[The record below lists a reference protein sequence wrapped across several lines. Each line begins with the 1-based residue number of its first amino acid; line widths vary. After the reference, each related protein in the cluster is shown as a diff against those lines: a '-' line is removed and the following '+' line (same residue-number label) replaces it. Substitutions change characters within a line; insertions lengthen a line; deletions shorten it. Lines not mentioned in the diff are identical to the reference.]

1 MPCRLR
7 QGIFRGIIRRM
18 EKIKGYIEHFV
29 YRNEDNG
36 YGVATVI
43 SDGDEITCVGTFRDA
58 DVGDT
63 LEIEGE
69 LVQHPMY
76 GDQIRVSRYTII
88 EPEDAQA
95 MERYLASG
103 AIKGVGAAL
112 AARIIKKFG
121 EDTFRII
128 EMEPERLAEIR
139 GISER
144 KAIEI
149 ATQMSE
155 KREARDVMIFLQ
167 RYGISDTMAV
177 KIYNTYGGSVYTVM
191 QQNPYKLAEDIGGIG
206 FKTAD
211 EIAARIGF
219 AVDSDFRIRSGILY
233 VLQEGAQEGNTYLP
247 RITLLKRTASLLRVD
262 EDMIIPQI
270 DYLAMD
276 RRIVIRDEDR
286 VYSSQLYGE
295 ERACALR
302 LHDLNIHLD
311 VDENSATVKAQLD
324 RIHLIEKKKNIELD
338 DLQREAILKSASN
351 GILLLTGGPGTG
363 KTTTINTIISY
374 FEEEGLDIQLA
385 APTGRAAKRMTEA
398 TGYEARTIHRLLEI
412 SGGVSDDDA
421 VRQTARFNRDQ
432 DNPLEADVI
441 IIDEM
446 SMVDIHLFHAL
457 LKAVIPG
464 MHLIFVGDSSQLPSV
479 GPGQILHD
487 LISCGKFATVV
498 LNHIF
503 RQAKESDIVMNAHYI
518 NQGQMPGLSNKSKD
532 FFFLE
537 RSDYNIIY
545 KHMIMLIRDKLP
557 GYVDADPFDIQV
569 LTPMKKG
576 ALGCETLNGILQQ
589 YLNPADP
596 SKTEYMHGDRIFR
609 VGDKVMQIHNNYQ
622 AEWEIIGKY
631 NIAIDSGTGIF
642 NGDMGRIVS
651 ITPVSSS
658 LVVEFDEKRR
668 VTYSFSNLD
677 ELELAYAVTIHKSQ
691 GSEYPAIVIPL
702 LGGPRMLMNRNLLYT
717 AVTRAR
723 KCVMILGNSDA
734 IRQMVENEDQL
745 VRFTGLQDQINEV
758 MSYEEQ

>member
-1 MPCRLR
+1 
-7 QGIFRGIIRRM
+7 M

-29 YRNEDNG
+29 YKNEENG

-43 SDGDEITCVGTFRDA
+43 SEGDEITCVGTFRDA

-69 LVQHPMY
+69 LVKHPMY
-76 GDQIRVSRYTII
+76 GDQIRVSKYTIV

-128 EMEPERLAEIR
+128 EMEPERLAEVR

-155 KREARDVMIFLQ
+155 KREARDIMIFLQ

-211 EIAARIGF
+211 EIAGRIGF
-219 AVDSDFRIRSGILY
+219 SIDSDFRIRSGILY

-247 RITLLKRTASLLRVD
+247 KDILVKRTVSLLRVD
-262 EDMIIPQI
+262 KEMIFPQI

-276 RRIVIRDEDR
+276 RRIIIKDETK
-286 VYSSQLYGE
+286 VYSSQLFGE
-295 ERACALR
+295 ERACAQR

-311 VDENSATVKAQLD
+311 ATDNSETRKAQLG

-351 GILLLTGGPGTG
+351 GILILTGGPGTG

-412 SGGVSDDDA
+412 SGGVGDDNA
-421 VRQTARFNRDQ
+421 VKQTARFNKDQ

-457 LKAVIPG
+457 LKAVVPG
-464 MHLIFVGDSSQLPSV
+464 MHLIFVGDASQLPSV
-479 GPGQILHD
+479 GPGQILQD

-557 GYVDADPFDIQV
+557 GYVEADPFDIQV

-596 SKTEYMHGDRIFR
+596 SKEEYMHGDRILR

-622 AEWEIIGKY
+622 AQWEIVGKY
-631 NIAIDSGTGIF
+631 NIPIDGGTGIF
-642 NGDMGRIVS
+642 NGDMGRIIS
-651 ITPVSSS
+651 ITTSTSS

-668 VTYSFSNLD
+668 VTYAFNELD

-723 KCVMILGNSDA
+723 KCVMILGSSDA
-734 IRQMVENEDQL
+734 IREMVGNEDQL
-745 VRFTGLQDQINEV
+745 VRFTGLKDQIEEV
-758 MSYEEQ
+758 MSYDE

>member
-1 MPCRLR
+1 
-7 QGIFRGIIRRM
+7 M

-247 RITLLKRTASLLRVD
+247 RATLLKRTVSLLRVD

-276 RRIVIRDEDR
+276 RRIVIRDEDK

-723 KCVMILGNSDA
+723 KCVMILGSSDA

>member
-1 MPCRLR
+1 
-7 QGIFRGIIRRM
+7 M

-29 YRNEDNG
+29 YKNEENG

-76 GDQIRVSRYTII
+76 GDQIRVSKYTIV

-128 EMEPERLAEIR
+128 EMEPERLAEIK

-155 KREARDVMIFLQ
+155 KREARDIMIFLQ

-211 EIAARIGF
+211 EIAGRIGF
-219 AVDSDFRIRSGILY
+219 SVDSDFRIRSGILY
-233 VLQEGAQEGNTYLP
+233 MLQEGAQEGNTYLP
-247 RITLLKRTASLLRVD
+247 KNILLKRTASLLRVD
-262 EDMIIPQI
+262 EDLILNQI
-270 DYLAMD
+270 DYLAID

-286 VYSSQLYGE
+286 VYSSQLFGE
-295 ERACALR
+295 ERACAQR
-302 LHDLNIHLD
+302 LYDLNIHLD
-311 VDENSATVKAQLD
+311 VDENSGTRKAQLE
-324 RIHLIEKKKNIELD
+324 RIHYIEKKKNIELD

-351 GILLLTGGPGTG
+351 GILILTGGPGTG

-412 SGGVSDDDA
+412 AGGVSDDNA
-421 VRQTARFNRDQ
+421 VKQTARFNRDQ

-464 MHLIFVGDSSQLPSV
+464 MHLIFVGDASQLPSV

-498 LNHIF
+498 LDHIF

-537 RSDYNIIY
+537 RNDYNIIY

-576 ALGCETLNGILQQ
+576 ALGCETLNKILQQ

-596 SKTEYMHGDRIFR
+596 SKAEYMHGDRLLR

-631 NIAIDSGTGIF
+631 NIPIDGGTGIF

-651 ITPVSSS
+651 ITTATST

-691 GSEYPAIVIPL
+691 GSEYPAIVMPL
-702 LGGPRMLMNRNLLYT
+702 LGGPRMLTNRNLLYT

-723 KCVMILGNSDA
+723 KCVMILGSKDA
-734 IRQMVENEDQL
+734 IREMVENEDQL
-745 VRFTGLQDQINEV
+745 SRYTGLKNQIEEI
-758 MSYEEQ
+758 MSYDDK

>member
-1 MPCRLR
+1 
-7 QGIFRGIIRRM
+7 M
-18 EKIKGYIEHFV
+18 EKFKGYIEHFV
-29 YRNEDNG
+29 YKNEDNG
-36 YGVATVI
+36 YGVANVI
-43 SDGDEITCVGTFRDA
+43 SDGDEITCVGTFKDA

-76 GDQIRVSRYTII
+76 GDQIRVSKYTIV

-112 AARIIKKFG
+112 ATRIIKKFG

-128 EMEPERLAEIR
+128 EMEPERLAEVR

-155 KREARDVMIFLQ
+155 KREARDIMIFLQ

-177 KIYNTYGGSVYTVM
+177 KIYNTYGNSVYTVM

-211 EIAARIGF
+211 EIAGRIGF
-219 AVDSDFRIRSGILY
+219 SVDSDFRIRSGILY

-247 RITLLKRTASLLRVD
+247 KNNLIKRTASLLRID
-262 EDMIIPQI
+262 EEMILPQI

-276 RRIVIRDEDR
+276 RRIVIKKDDR
-286 VYSSQLYGE
+286 VYSSILYTE

-302 LHDLNIHLD
+302 LNDLNIHLD
-311 VDENSATVKAQLD
+311 VDDNSETRRAQLE
-324 RIHLIEKKKNIELD
+324 RIHYIEKKKNIELD

-351 GILLLTGGPGTG
+351 GILILTGGPGTG

-412 SGGVSDDDA
+412 SGGVGDDNA
-421 VRQTARFNRDQ
+421 VKQTARFNRDQ

-464 MHLIFVGDSSQLPSV
+464 MHLIFVGDASQLPSV
-479 GPGQILHD
+479 GPGQVLDD
-487 LISCGKFATVV
+487 LISCGMFSTVV
-498 LNHIF
+498 LDHIF

-518 NQGQMPGLSNKSKD
+518 NNGQMPRLSNKSKD

-576 ALGCETLNGILQQ
+576 ALGCETLNKILQQ

-596 SKTEYMHGDRIFR
+596 SKTEYMHGDRILR

-631 NIAIDSGTGIF
+631 NIPIDSGTGIF

-651 ITPVSSS
+651 ITPGASS
-658 LVVEFDEKRR
+658 LVVEFDERRR
-668 VTYSFSNLD
+668 VTYSFSSLD

-702 LGGPRMLMNRNLLYT
+702 LGGPRMLTNRNLLYT

-723 KCVMILGNSDA
+723 KCVMILGSSEA
-734 IRQMVENEDQL
+734 IKNMVENEDQL
-745 VRFTGLQDQINEV
+745 VRFTGLKDQIKEV
-758 MSYEEQ
+758 MSFDDK

>member
-1 MPCRLR
+1 
-7 QGIFRGIIRRM
+7 M

-29 YRNEDNG
+29 YKNEENG

-69 LVQHPMY
+69 LVQHSMY
-76 GDQIRVSRYTII
+76 GDQIRVTRYTIV

-155 KREARDVMIFLQ
+155 KREARDIMIFLQ

-211 EIAARIGF
+211 EIASRIGF
-219 AVDSDFRIRSGILY
+219 SVDSDFRIRSGILY
-233 VLQEGAQEGNTYLP
+233 MLQEGAQEGNTYLP
-247 RITLLKRTASLLRVD
+247 KNILIKRTSSLLRVD
-262 EDMIIPQI
+262 EDLILSQL
-270 DYLAMD
+270 DYLAIE
-276 RRIVIRDEDR
+276 RRIIIRDEDK
-286 VYSSQLYGE
+286 VYSSQLFGE
-295 ERACALR
+295 ERACAQR
-302 LHDLNIHLD
+302 LYDLNIHLD
-311 VDENSATVKAQLD
+311 VDENSGTRKAQLD
-324 RIHLIEKKKNIELD
+324 RIRFIEKKKNIELD

-351 GILLLTGGPGTG
+351 GILILTGGPGTG

-412 SGGVSDDDA
+412 TGGVPEDNA
-421 VRQTARFNRDQ
+421 VKQTARFNRDQ

-537 RSDYNIIY
+537 RNDYNIIY

-576 ALGCETLNGILQQ
+576 ALGCETLNKILQQ

-596 SKTEYMHGDRIFR
+596 SKAEYMHGDRLLR

-631 NIAIDSGTGIF
+631 NIPIDGGTGIF

-651 ITPVSSS
+651 ITTATST

-702 LGGPRMLMNRNLLYT
+702 LGGPRMLTNRNLLYT

-723 KCVMILGNSDA
+723 KCVMILGSKDA
-734 IRQMVENEDQL
+734 IREMVENEDQL
-745 VRFTGLQDQINEV
+745 SRYTGLKDQIEEI
-758 MSYEEQ
+758 MSYDDK

>member
-1 MPCRLR
+1 M
-7 QGIFRGIIRRM
+7 
-18 EKIKGYIEHFV
+18 
-29 YRNEDNG
+29 
-36 YGVATVI
+36 
-43 SDGDEITCVGTFRDA
+43 
-58 DVGDT
+58 
-63 LEIEGE
+63 
-69 LVQHPMY
+69 
-76 GDQIRVSRYTII
+76 
-88 EPEDAQA
+88 
-95 MERYLASG
+95 
-103 AIKGVGAAL
+103 
-112 AARIIKKFG
+112 
-121 EDTFRII
+121 
-128 EMEPERLAEIR
+128 
-139 GISER
+139 
-144 KAIEI
+144 
-149 ATQMSE
+149 
-155 KREARDVMIFLQ
+155 
-167 RYGISDTMAV
+167 
-177 KIYNTYGGSVYTVM
+177 
-191 QQNPYKLAEDIGGIG
+191 
-206 FKTAD
+206 
-211 EIAARIGF
+211 
-219 AVDSDFRIRSGILY
+219 
-233 VLQEGAQEGNTYLP
+233 
-247 RITLLKRTASLLRVD
+247 
-262 EDMIIPQI
+262 
-270 DYLAMD
+270 
-276 RRIVIRDEDR
+276 
-286 VYSSQLYGE
+286 
-295 ERACALR
+295 
-302 LHDLNIHLD
+302 
-311 VDENSATVKAQLD
+311 
-324 RIHLIEKKKNIELD
+324 
-338 DLQREAILKSASN
+338 
-351 GILLLTGGPGTG
+351 TGGPGTG

-723 KCVMILGNSDA
+723 KCVMILGSSDA

>member
-1 MPCRLR
+1 
-7 QGIFRGIIRRM
+7 M

-29 YRNEDNG
+29 YKNEENG

-76 GDQIRVSRYTII
+76 GDQIKVSRYTIV

-155 KREARDVMIFLQ
+155 KREARDIMIFLQ

-211 EIAARIGF
+211 EIASRIGF
-219 AVDSDFRIRSGILY
+219 SVDSDFRIRSGILY
-233 VLQEGAQEGNTYLP
+233 MLQEGAQEGNTYLP
-247 RITLLKRTASLLRVD
+247 KNILIKRTSSLLRVD
-262 EDMIIPQI
+262 EDLILSQL
-270 DYLAMD
+270 DYLAIE
-276 RRIVIRDEDR
+276 RRIIIRDEDK
-286 VYSSQLYGE
+286 VYSSQLFGE
-295 ERACALR
+295 ERACAQR
-302 LHDLNIHLD
+302 LYDLNIHLD
-311 VDENSATVKAQLD
+311 VDENSGTRKAQLD
-324 RIHLIEKKKNIELD
+324 RIRFIEKKKNIELD

-351 GILLLTGGPGTG
+351 GILILTGGPGTG

-412 SGGVSDDDA
+412 SGGVPEDNA
-421 VRQTARFNRDQ
+421 VKQTARFNRDQ

-537 RSDYNIIY
+537 RNDYNIIY

-576 ALGCETLNGILQQ
+576 ALGCETLNKILQQ

-596 SKTEYMHGDRIFR
+596 SKAEYMHGDRLLR

-631 NIAIDSGTGIF
+631 NIPIDGGTGIF

-651 ITPVSSS
+651 ITTATSS

-702 LGGPRMLMNRNLLYT
+702 LGGPRMLTNRNLLYT

-723 KCVMILGNSDA
+723 KCVMILGSKDA
-734 IRQMVENEDQL
+734 IREMVENEDQL
-745 VRFTGLQDQINEV
+745 SRYTGLKDQIEEI
-758 MSYEEQ
+758 MSYDE

>member
-1 MPCRLR
+1 
-7 QGIFRGIIRRM
+7 M

-29 YRNEDNG
+29 YKNEENG

-76 GDQIRVSRYTII
+76 GDQIKVSRYTIV

-155 KREARDVMIFLQ
+155 KREARDIMIFLQ

-211 EIAARIGF
+211 EIASRIGF
-219 AVDSDFRIRSGILY
+219 SVDSDFRIRSGILY
-233 VLQEGAQEGNTYLP
+233 MLQEGAQEGNTYLP
-247 RITLLKRTASLLRVD
+247 KKILIKRTSSLLRVD
-262 EDMIIPQI
+262 EDLILSQL
-270 DYLAMD
+270 DYLAIE
-276 RRIVIRDEDR
+276 RRIIIRDEDK
-286 VYSSQLYGE
+286 VYSSQLFGE
-295 ERACALR
+295 ERACAQR
-302 LHDLNIHLD
+302 LYDLNIHLD
-311 VDENSATVKAQLD
+311 VDENSGTRKAQLD
-324 RIHLIEKKKNIELD
+324 RIRFIEKKKNIELD

-351 GILLLTGGPGTG
+351 GILILTGGPGTG

-412 SGGVSDDDA
+412 SGGVPEDNA
-421 VRQTARFNRDQ
+421 VKQTARFNRDQ

-537 RSDYNIIY
+537 RNDYNIIY

-576 ALGCETLNGILQQ
+576 ALGCETLNKILQQ

-596 SKTEYMHGDRIFR
+596 SKAEYMHGDRLLR

-631 NIAIDSGTGIF
+631 NIPIDGGTGIF

-651 ITPVSSS
+651 ITTATSS

-702 LGGPRMLMNRNLLYT
+702 LGGPRMLTNRNLLYT

-723 KCVMILGNSDA
+723 KCVMILGSKDA
-734 IRQMVENEDQL
+734 IREMVENEDQL
-745 VRFTGLQDQINEV
+745 SRYTGLKDQIEEI
-758 MSYEEQ
+758 MSYDE

>member
-1 MPCRLR
+1 
-7 QGIFRGIIRRM
+7 M

-29 YRNEDNG
+29 YKNEENG

-76 GDQIRVSRYTII
+76 GDQIRVSKYTIV

-128 EMEPERLAEIR
+128 EMEPERLAEIK

-155 KREARDVMIFLQ
+155 KREARDIMIFLQ

-211 EIAARIGF
+211 EIAGRIGF
-219 AVDSDFRIRSGILY
+219 SVDSDFRIRSGILY
-233 VLQEGAQEGNTYLP
+233 MLQEGAQEGNTYLP
-247 RITLLKRTASLLRVD
+247 KNILLKRTASLLRVD
-262 EDMIIPQI
+262 EDLILNQI
-270 DYLAMD
+270 DYLAID

-286 VYSSQLYGE
+286 VYSSQLFGE
-295 ERACALR
+295 ERACAQR
-302 LHDLNIHLD
+302 LYDLNIHLD
-311 VDENSATVKAQLD
+311 VDENSGTRKAQLE
-324 RIHLIEKKKNIELD
+324 RIHYIEKKKNIELD

-351 GILLLTGGPGTG
+351 GILILTGGPGTG

-412 SGGVSDDDA
+412 AGGVSDDNA
-421 VRQTARFNRDQ
+421 VKQTARFNRDQ

-464 MHLIFVGDSSQLPSV
+464 MHLIFVGDASQLPSV

-487 LISCGKFATVV
+487 LIFCGKFATVV

-537 RSDYNIIY
+537 RNDYNIIY

-576 ALGCETLNGILQQ
+576 ALGCETLNKILQQ

-596 SKTEYMHGDRIFR
+596 SKAEYMHGDRLLR

-631 NIAIDSGTGIF
+631 NIPIDGGTGIF

-651 ITPVSSS
+651 ITTATST

-691 GSEYPAIVIPL
+691 GSEYPAIVMPL
-702 LGGPRMLMNRNLLYT
+702 LGGPRMLTNRNLLYT

-723 KCVMILGNSDA
+723 KCVMILGSKDA
-734 IRQMVENEDQL
+734 IREMVENEDQL
-745 VRFTGLQDQINEV
+745 SRYTGLKDQIEEI
-758 MSYEEQ
+758 MSYDDK

>member
-1 MPCRLR
+1 
-7 QGIFRGIIRRM
+7 M

-247 RITLLKRTASLLRVD
+247 RTTLLKRTALLLRVD

-723 KCVMILGNSDA
+723 KCVMILGSSDA

>member
-1 MPCRLR
+1 
-7 QGIFRGIIRRM
+7 M

-29 YRNEDNG
+29 YKNEENG

-76 GDQIRVSRYTII
+76 GDQIRVSKYTIV

-128 EMEPERLAEIR
+128 EMEPERLAEIK

-155 KREARDVMIFLQ
+155 KREARDIMIFLQ

-211 EIAARIGF
+211 EIAGRIGF
-219 AVDSDFRIRSGILY
+219 SVDSDFRIRSGILY
-233 VLQEGAQEGNTYLP
+233 MLQEGAQEGNTYLP
-247 RITLLKRTASLLRVD
+247 KNILLKRTASLLRVD
-262 EDMIIPQI
+262 EDLILNQI
-270 DYLAMD
+270 DYLAID

-286 VYSSQLYGE
+286 VYSSQLFGE
-295 ERACALR
+295 ERACAQR
-302 LHDLNIHLD
+302 LYDLNIHLD
-311 VDENSATVKAQLD
+311 VDENSGTRKAQLE
-324 RIHLIEKKKNIELD
+324 RIHYIEKKKNIELD

-351 GILLLTGGPGTG
+351 GILILTGGPGTG

-412 SGGVSDDDA
+412 AGGVSDDNA
-421 VRQTARFNRDQ
+421 VKQTARFNRDQ

-464 MHLIFVGDSSQLPSV
+464 MHLIFVGDASQLPSV

-537 RSDYNIIY
+537 RNDYNIIY

-576 ALGCETLNGILQQ
+576 ALGCETLNKILQQ

-596 SKTEYMHGDRIFR
+596 SKAEYMHGDRLLR

-631 NIAIDSGTGIF
+631 NIPIDGGTGIF

-651 ITPVSSS
+651 ITTATST

-691 GSEYPAIVIPL
+691 GSEYPAIVMPL
-702 LGGPRMLMNRNLLYT
+702 LGGPRMLTNRNLLYT

-723 KCVMILGNSDA
+723 KCVMILGSKDA
-734 IRQMVENEDQL
+734 IREMVENEDQL
-745 VRFTGLQDQINEV
+745 SRYTGLKDQIEEI
-758 MSYEEQ
+758 MSYDDK

>member
-1 MPCRLR
+1 MS
-7 QGIFRGIIRRM
+7 
-18 EKIKGYIEHFV
+18 
-29 YRNEDNG
+29 
-36 YGVATVI
+36 I

-76 GDQIRVSRYTII
+76 GDQIRVKSYTIV

-128 EMEPERLAEIR
+128 EMEPERLAEIK

-149 ATQMSE
+149 ASQMSE
-155 KREARDVMIFLQ
+155 KREARDIMIFLQ

-211 EIAARIGF
+211 EIAGRIGF
-219 AVDSDFRIRSGILY
+219 SVDSDFRIRSGILY
-233 VLQEGAQEGNTYLP
+233 MLQEGAQEGNTYLP
-247 RITLLKRTASLLRVD
+247 KNILLKRTASLLRVD
-262 EDMIIPQI
+262 EDLILSQI

-276 RRIVIRDEDR
+276 RRIVIRDEDK
-286 VYSSQLYGE
+286 VYSSQLFGE
-295 ERACALR
+295 ERACARR
-302 LHDLNIHLD
+302 LYDLNIHLD
-311 VDENSATVKAQLD
+311 VDENSGTRKAQLD
-324 RIHLIEKKKNIELD
+324 RIHYIEKKKNIELD
-338 DLQREAILKSASN
+338 DLQREAIIKSASN
-351 GILLLTGGPGTG
+351 GILILTGGPGTG

-412 SGGVSDDDA
+412 SGGVSDDNA
-421 VRQTARFNRDQ
+421 VKQTARFNRDQ

-464 MHLIFVGDSSQLPSV
+464 MHLIFVGDASQLPSV

-518 NQGQMPGLSNKSKD
+518 NHGQMPGLSNKSKD

-537 RSDYNIIY
+537 RNDYNIIY

-576 ALGCETLNGILQQ
+576 ALGCETLNKILQQ

-596 SKTEYMHGDRIFR
+596 SKAEYMHGDRLLR

-631 NIAIDSGTGIF
+631 NIAIDGGTGIF

-651 ITPVSSS
+651 ITTATST

-702 LGGPRMLMNRNLLYT
+702 LGGPRMLTNRNLLYT

-723 KCVMILGNSDA
+723 KCVMILGSKDA
-734 IRQMVENEDQL
+734 IREMVENEDQL
-745 VRFTGLQDQINEV
+745 SRYTGLKDQIEEV
-758 MSYEEQ
+758 MSYDDK

>member
-1 MPCRLR
+1 
-7 QGIFRGIIRRM
+7 M

-29 YRNEDNG
+29 YKNEENG

-76 GDQIRVSRYTII
+76 GDQIKVSRYTIV

-155 KREARDVMIFLQ
+155 KREARDIMIFLQ

-211 EIAARIGF
+211 EIASRIGF
-219 AVDSDFRIRSGILY
+219 SVDSDFRIRSGILY
-233 VLQEGAQEGNTYLP
+233 MLQEGAQEGNTYLP
-247 RITLLKRTASLLRVD
+247 KNILIKRTSSLLRVD
-262 EDMIIPQI
+262 EDLILSQL
-270 DYLAMD
+270 DYLAIE
-276 RRIVIRDEDR
+276 RRIIIRDEDK
-286 VYSSQLYGE
+286 VYSSQLFGE
-295 ERACALR
+295 ERACAQR
-302 LHDLNIHLD
+302 LYDLNIHLD
-311 VDENSATVKAQLD
+311 VDENSGTRKAQLD
-324 RIHLIEKKKNIELD
+324 RIRFIEKKKNIELD

-351 GILLLTGGPGTG
+351 GILILTGGPGTG

-412 SGGVSDDDA
+412 SGGVPEDNA
-421 VRQTARFNRDQ
+421 VKQTARFNRDQ

-498 LNHIF
+498 LDHIF

-537 RSDYNIIY
+537 RNDYNIIY

-576 ALGCETLNGILQQ
+576 ALGCETLNKILQQ

-596 SKTEYMHGDRIFR
+596 SKAEYMHGDRLLR

-631 NIAIDSGTGIF
+631 NIPIDGGTGIF

-651 ITPVSSS
+651 ITTATSS

-702 LGGPRMLMNRNLLYT
+702 LGGPRMLTNRNLLYT

-723 KCVMILGNSDA
+723 KCVMILGSKDA
-734 IRQMVENEDQL
+734 IREMVENEDQL
-745 VRFTGLQDQINEV
+745 SRYTGLKDQIEEI
-758 MSYEEQ
+758 MSYDE